1 MINRLK
7 TVSIGG
13 LGALAFGAAVAATTL
28 PADAQVFR
36 SYSGDGYAYGM
47 APPMRSKLAAGY
59 EYEYLQP
66 YNYSGGLFNPQPN
79 LYGNY
84 GYDPYYG
91 E

>member
-1 MINRLK
+1 MINTLK
-7 TVSIGG
+7 TASIIG
-13 LGALAFGAAVAATTL
+13 LSALTLGAAVAATTL
-28 PADAQVFR
+28 PADAQAFR
-36 SYSGDGYAYGM
+36 AYSNAGYAYGM

-84 GYDPYYG
+84 GYDPYG